1 MNNMETKPAAIVVND
16 DPTQLAILAGLLV
29 KAGIEA
35 HAFAEAEAAL
45 ITMDPARPPDLIVT
59 DLYMPGIDGWRFC
72 RLLRSPEYAAYNEI
86 PILVVSATFAGD
98 HPARIAADIGADAF
112 LPSPVDGRA
121 FVSQVQGLL
130 TGKEARLLPRALIVE
145 DSKTLAGL
153 LKKTFAAHGYMA
165 DVALSAREAEAAF
178 AKTPYNV
185 TVLDYH
191 LPDGTGDALLDA
203 FRMQRPECVCLM
215 MTAESSPE
223 LALSWMKRGAAA
235 YLRKPFEPELLI
247 ELCARARRERAL
259 LRIEDLLEVRTR
271 ELRESEERYRLF
283 FEGIDDAAFVH
294 ELDEQGQPGC
304 FLDCNEAACR
314 RLGYQRDELLS
325 LTPRDITDPAEYE
338 RLAGSRGEL
347 TNQGNVL
354 IETVHVAKNG
364 RRIPVEGNVRR
375 ITYLGRPAALSVSRD
390 ITERKR
396 AEERDRLAR
405 EEWERTFNAIPDL
418 ICILDTE
425 HRILRANTAIA
436 KKLGVAPAEAVG
448 LTCHHGVHGTQ
459 SPPDFC
465 PHAMLLRDHKEHT
478 VEVREDRLGGDFLV
492 TCTPLWNQERQLIGS
507 VHVAR
512 DITERKRAEEA
523 LKESEAKNRALLAAI
538 PDNMFVFSKEG
549 FFIAC
554 NAVDPDLLLLP
565 PQAFL
570 NKHVSEVLSPEMATM
585 TLDKLEKLF
594 QSRQPQMYEY
604 QVEIRGQ
611 PTYFEARIVIASED
625 SALAIVRDIT
635 ARRRAELAERDE
647 RADRELIGC
656 IATEAINTNHLIGFQ
671 QVVLPLLGKALD
683 VSRTY
688 VFTYRHD
695 SQMMDN
701 TAEWVAPG
709 VTPQQSNLQGMSAD
723 PTRWWIATLMR
734 GEAIQ
739 FADIEDI
746 PDESTINDLRSQDIR
761 AVLVI
766 PLFIGTRY
774 CGFIGL
780 DECRCRREWTPRERN
795 LLAEVAGI
803 LMGVWAEDAAKLNE
817 SYLSTILE
825 NQPGLV
831 WLKDTRSCFLAVNSA
846 FAVSCGLDDPSQ
858 LRGKSD
864 LDIWPVHL
872 AEKYRADD
880 AVVMAEGKPK
890 ILEELIFDQGVIKW
904 FETFKSPVFND
915 QGDVI
920 GTTGFA
926 QDITEGKLAEE
937 ALRESERRLADVI
950 EFLPD
955 ATLAIDRDKR
965 IIVWNKAIE
974 EMTGISSAEMIGQ
987 GAYAYALPFYGERR
1001 PLLMDLVFADSA
1013 ETAAR
1018 YPAITR
1024 QGGTLIAE
1032 VFCNALY
1039 SGRGAWVFV
1048 KVSPLHD
1055 AAGQVI
1061 GAIESIRDITERK
1074 RAEEARRESEERF
1087 RMLASESPISI
1098 VAFDQDGQVTF
1109 VSDWHLTKFA
1119 KGQLGP
1125 EFFLA
1130 RKVWELP
1137 SLISSGET
1145 DKVRRILAG
1154 ESVCADEVYVPSNSI
1169 GREAYQSMRGVPFR
1183 RDGAIVGGVLIREDI
1198 TERKQAEESLLASER
1213 RARVQ
1218 RTALAQLALHPSFA
1232 ESDTS
1237 RAFQVVAKSIAE
1249 TLDVA
1254 RASIWTLSEDGSRM
1268 HCCTLYQSDSTTF
1281 SSGAELVNSSFP
1293 CYFEAIMTEN
1303 RIYAED
1309 AQNDPRTSE
1318 LTETYLKPLGITSI
1332 LDSGIIIE
1340 GYLRGVVCSEHL
1352 GPIRQWH
1359 PDEEAFLSTVA
1370 AMVAQFLVN
1379 VERKQAE
1386 EEREILQAQLIQA
1399 QKMESVGRLAGG
1411 VAHDFNNM
1419 LGVIL
1424 GYTGL
1429 VLEQTNPSD
1438 PLSKYLQQIH
1448 KAAERSADLT
1458 RQLLAFARKQTVA
1471 PQVLDLNNTVEG
1483 MLRLLRRL
1491 IGEDIDLAWLPG
1503 RELWPV
1509 KMDHSQLDQ
1518 ILANLC
1524 VNARDAIAGVGKV
1537 TIETANTVFDAEY
1550 CARHAGFVPGDYVLL
1565 AVSDNGC
1572 GMDAETLSRIFEP
1585 FFTTKEVGQGTGLG
1599 LASVYGAVTQN
1610 NGLINTYSEPG
1621 QGTTFKIY
1629 LPRHTDIVVQATAEP
1644 QQAAARGS
1652 ETVLLVEDEPMM
1664 LELTMSMLEQLGY
1677 TVLAARTPGEAMRLA
1692 REHSGSIDLLIT
1704 DVVMPEMNGRDLA
1717 GNLLAL
1723 YPGMKCLLMSGYTAN
1738 VIAHHGVLEEGV
1750 HFLEKPF
1757 LMTDLAANIRK
1768 ALGQ

>member
-1 MNNMETKPAAIVVND
+1 MNSMETKPAAIVVND

-112 LPSPVDGRA
+112 LPSPVDGKA

-130 TGKEARLLPRALIVE
+130 TGKEARLLPRVLIVE
-145 DSKTLAGL
+145 DSKSLAGL

-294 ELDEQGQPGC
+294 ELDEQGQPGR

-375 ITYLGRPAALSVSRD
+375 ITYLGRSAALSVSRD

-864 LDIWPVHL
+864 LDIWPAHL
-872 AEKYRADD
+872 AEKYRTDD

-1061 GAIESIRDITERK
+1061 GAIESIRDVTERK

-1198 TERKQAEESLLASER
+1198 T
-1213 RARVQ
+1213 
-1218 RTALAQLALHPSFA
+1218 
-1232 ESDTS
+1232 
-1237 RAFQVVAKSIAE
+1237 
-1249 TLDVA
+1249 
-1254 RASIWTLSEDGSRM
+1254 
-1268 HCCTLYQSDSTTF
+1268 
-1281 SSGAELVNSSFP
+1281 
-1293 CYFEAIMTEN
+1293 
-1303 RIYAED
+1303 
-1309 AQNDPRTSE
+1309 
-1318 LTETYLKPLGITSI
+1318 
-1332 LDSGIIIE
+1332 
-1340 GYLRGVVCSEHL
+1340 
-1352 GPIRQWH
+1352 
-1359 PDEEAFLSTVA
+1359 
-1370 AMVAQFLVN
+1370 
-1379 VERKQAE
+1379 ERKQAE

-1723 YPGMKCLLMSGYTAN
+1723 YPGMKCLFMSGYTAN
-1738 VIAHHGVLEEGV
+1738 VIAHHGVLDEGV